1 MDNAVSEDEVKRVI
15 RRILNSELPRRDSR
29 EYLRRYMRNYRLAE
43 KIVRDK
49 RCYEV
54 EKLIFELKKKLQH

>member
-1 MDNAVSEDEVKRVI
+1 MDAVSEDEVKRVI

-54 EKLIFELKKKLQH
+54 EKLIAELKKKLQY

>member
-1 MDNAVSEDEVKRVI
+1 MGSVVSEDEVKRVI

-54 EKLIFELKKKLQH
+54 EKLISELKKKLQH

>member
-1 MDNAVSEDEVKRVI
+1 MNAVSEDEVKRVI
-15 RRILNSELPRRDSR
+15 RRILNSGLPRSDSR

-54 EKLIFELKKKLQH
+54 EKLIAELKKKLQH